1 MTTPTTNIIV
11 PLQGKVTT
19 RSGAGGEM
27 AAKTVQKGA
36 SKCQKQPRRS
46 EEGERRRSM
55 GPPWSLPARSRWAH
69 YPTTRMGHRP
79 RTPWRRNKTASC
91 LQGTTRSVAGREE
104 TRDGGAVLAP
114 SVTVAWVLG
123 GFQHR
128 MAQIEDK
135 CKTKLAVWSY
145 L

>member
-36 SKCQKQPRRS
+36 SKSQKQPRRS
-46 EEGERRRSM
+46 EEGERRRST
-55 GPPWSLPARSRWAH
+55 GPPWVTTSSEPMGSPSDDQDGAPSKDSLAKKQDRIM
-69 YPTTRMGHRP
+69 PTGHNKV
-79 RTPWRRNKTASC
+79 RR
-91 LQGTTRSVAGREE
+91 RREE

-114 SVTVAWVLG
+114 SVTVA
-123 GFQHR
+123 
-128 MAQIEDK
+128 
-135 CKTKLAVWSY
+135 
-145 L
+145 

>member
-36 SKCQKQPRRS
+36 SKSQKQPRRS
-46 EEGERRRSM
+46 EEGERRRST
-55 GPPWSLPARSRWAH
+55 GPPWVTTGSEPMGSDDQDGAPSKDSLAKKQDRIM
-69 YPTTRMGHRP
+69 PTGHNKV
-79 RTPWRRNKTASC
+79 RR
-91 LQGTTRSVAGREE
+91 RREE

-114 SVTVAWVLG
+114 SVTVA
-123 GFQHR
+123 
-128 MAQIEDK
+128 
-135 CKTKLAVWSY
+135 
-145 L
+145 